1 MIEWESL
8 TFLSLRR
15 VNVMPKPLLGAIGG
29 MLVINQ
35 GMTKVDQDN
44 FARRVIGLLYKEE
57 VSRMNVPVKDS

>member
-1 MIEWESL
+1 
-8 TFLSLRR
+8 
-15 VNVMPKPLLGAIGG
+15 MPKPLLGAIGG

-35 GMTKVDQDN
+35 GMNKVDQDD

>member
-35 GMTKVDQDN
+35 GMTKVDQDD